1 MYLSTLCSLLITS
14 YIFLILYKRR
24 LSSRDREKTFDVF
37 LENRCG
43 CHICNK
49 DDEFKISYLC
59 NKIMGDKYVVME
71 NYDEKEDFIIY
82 IKEKN
87 VNLTFLQII
96 SMYEIMLDYKYLK
109 LCKIY
114 DLNIKATKKNIINI
128 INKNKKREEYHNY
141 KLLKNNKIS
150 KLFKIN
156 NIY

>member
-1 MYLSTLCSLLITS
+1 MYLSTLCSVLITS
-14 YIFLILYKRR
+14 YIFLTLYKRR
-24 LSSRDREKTFDVF
+24 LSLRDREKTFDIF

-43 CHICNK
+43 CHECNK

-109 LCKIY
+109 LYKIY
-114 DLNIKATKKNIINI
+114 DLNVKATKKNIINI

-141 KLLKNNKIS
+141 KLLKNNKIN
-150 KLFKIN
+150 KLFKKI
-156 NIY
+156 